1 MTSEKLTTSRGISS
15 EDTPACWLDWRIH
28 ECHPFLR
35 LFDKELELRHSK
47 LFAYIH
53 KGWVLHHHTGKR
65 AIKAASSVP
74 VIEGTDATPRGLLSP
89 RRLAIST
96 PEPEPEEDPETA
108 SPPPKRTVVSAEKL
122 TAAQDKEYI
131 LMPAL
136 IEILEG
142 ELAALVLARVTDEG
156 GKEYLRAE
164 APSCGTQMLTL
175 IELRGSAPADMAL
188 RLLRITEIED
198 ITKAGAAAPTRTAW
212 NHYTKQLKETA
223 EAAGGISDPDMLQRL
238 TSAIYR
244 FEPQELRLRLLSV
257 VHGSPTSA
265 TLKLRIS
272 DYFDGEDTAA
282 ALKALEQTQPP
293 LTRFM
298 RGTRRG
304 PNSSL
309 E

>member
-1 MTSEKLTTSRGISS
+1 M
-15 EDTPACWLDWRIH
+15 
-28 ECHPFLR
+28 
-35 LFDKELELRHSK
+35 
-47 LFAYIH
+47 FAYIH
-53 KGWVLHHHTGKR
+53 KGWILHHHTGKR

-74 VIEGTDATPRGLLSP
+74 VIEGADATPRGLLSP

-96 PEPEPEEDPETA
+96 PEPEPEEDPS
-108 SPPPKRTVVSAEKL
+108 SPPPKRTVISAEKL

-136 IEILEG
+136 IEVLEG

-164 APSCGTQMLTL
+164 APSCGTKMLSL
-175 IELRGSAPADMAL
+175 IEIRGSAPADMAL
-188 RLLRITEIED
+188 RLRVTEIED

-212 NHYTKQLKETA
+212 NHCAKRLKKTV

-272 DYFDGEDTAA
+272 DYFDGEDRPDGGKTDFF
-282 ALKALEQTQPP
+282 
-293 LTRFM
+293 R
-298 RGTRRG
+298 
-304 PNSSL
+304 N
-309 E
+309 